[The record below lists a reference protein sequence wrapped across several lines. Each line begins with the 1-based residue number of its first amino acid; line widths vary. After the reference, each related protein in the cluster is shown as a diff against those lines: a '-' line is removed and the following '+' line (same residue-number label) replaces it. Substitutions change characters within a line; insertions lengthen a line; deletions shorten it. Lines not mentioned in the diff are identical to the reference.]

1 MRQALQVIWL
11 HICKNMEKLR
21 QKLVS
26 DIELGNST
34 SISDEA
40 RTSAKQNVGNRHPP
54 PNLQAQKR
62 QRDSLKEKKWN
73 KHLEILAFQV

>member
-26 DIELGNST
+26 DIGLGNST

-40 RTSAKQNVGNRHPP
+40 GTSAEQKVGNPP
-54 PNLQAQKR
+54 RPDQTFKLRKGR
-62 QRDSLKEKKWN
+62 ET
-73 KHLEILAFQV
+73 H